1 MNEQEIVQKYVDGMS
16 SVQLCKE
23 YDTYPNKILRIL
35 RKNGVEL
42 RKKSEAQKLA
52 LETGASKH
60 PTKGRKMTQE
70 TRLKQSDSQRD
81 RWNNMSESER
91 KEFSEGAKQRW
102 DERSDHNKAE
112 MRSKA
117 ASELRKASLEGS
129 KAEKY
134 LCSILNKSGYNVVPH
149 KKRLIPGDYEI
160 DIYIPDLMTVIE
172 LDGPQHFLPIFGED
186 SLKKHQKYD
195 NTKNGLLIKEG
206 YTVIR
211 VKYLSKRFTI
221 RTQKQLK
228 DRVIEALGNVSYQG
242 KKLGKIIEVIIDE

>member
-1 MNEQEIVQKYVDGMS
+1 MNEQEIIQKYLDGMS
-16 SVQLCKE
+16 SVQICKE
-23 YDTYPNKILRIL
+23 YDTYPNKIIRIL
-35 RKNGVEL
+35 KEHGVQL
-42 RKKSEAQKLA
+42 RERSEAQKAA
-52 LETGASKH
+52 LESGSSIH

-70 TRLKQSDSQRD
+70 TRLKQSDAQRERWDNMTESQ
-81 RWNNMSESER
+81 R
-91 KEFSEGAKQRW
+91 KEFSEGAKERW
-102 DERSDHNKAE
+102 DSRSDHDKAE

-117 ASELRKASLEGS
+117 AIQLRKASIEGS

-134 LCSILNKSGYNVVPH
+134 LCSILNKSGYNVIPH

-172 LDGPQHFLPIFGED
+172 LDGPQHFLPIFGEE
-186 SLKKHQKYD
+186 SLKKHEKYD

-228 DRVIEALGNVSYQG
+228 DRVIEALNNVSYSG
-242 KKLGKIIEVIIDE
+242 KKLGKIVEVIIDE